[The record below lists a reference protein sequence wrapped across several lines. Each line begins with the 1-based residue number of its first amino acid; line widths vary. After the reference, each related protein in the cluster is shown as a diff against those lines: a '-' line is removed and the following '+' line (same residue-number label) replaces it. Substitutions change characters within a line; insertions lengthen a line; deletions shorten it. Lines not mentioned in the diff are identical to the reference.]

1 MMYWAKDPGIQS
13 QRLRLEE
20 EVSNSE
26 SRIKLPIPKIPTGIL
41 KASGKNRTTKN
52 NPALILHQI
61 PNNFNNDTTALFKI
75 QAERYNFDWIEG
87 PIPNSEEN
95 YINNVY
101 QELNTTLTL
110 YRIRADAWIYQLS
123 SYYINFYAYSVPQKL
138 QPNLIAIARD
148 PLDRQWERMK
158 RSIIHFRGVTQH
170 Y

>member
-1 MMYWAKDPGIQS
+1 M
-13 QRLRLEE
+13 LEKKVL
-20 EVSNSE
+20 EVS
-26 SRIKLPIPKIPTGIL
+26 L
-41 KASGKNRTTKN
+41 
-52 NPALILHQI
+52 
-61 PNNFNNDTTALFKI
+61 
-75 QAERYNFDWIEG
+75 IEG
-87 PIPNSEEN
+87 PIPNSEED

-170 Y
+170 